1 MNYMPEELSSLRA
14 YECTI
19 EYRNNGEEYFFKT
32 ESGAYYSCYFANA
45 SGYFEEYPL
54 IKDDIV
60 TFGFGLLSPSKG
72 FFVEKHDPRIK
83 ETIFYILIQA
93 AETYPERSF
102 FVMYSTDEGRQRN
115 RKVTFDRW
123 YNDYC
128 KLVGGAVTKISISAP
143 TIDGSFIFN
152 MMMLVPNTC
161 SKLELI
167 KSTCIEIKDEFI
179 SKGYP
184 PSLECRIECK

>member
-1 MNYMPEELSSLRA
+1 MNYTPEELGSLRA
-14 YECTI
+14 YEYTL
-19 EYRNNGEEYFFKT
+19 EYRDNGEEYLFKT
-32 ESGAYYSCYFANA
+32 ASGAHYSCYFTDA

-60 TFGFGLLSPSKG
+60 SFGFGLVSPSKG
-72 FFVEKHDPRIK
+72 FFVEKHNTRIK
-83 ETIFYILIQA
+83 ETIFHILLQA
-93 AETYPERSF
+93 NNTYPDRSF
-102 FVMYSTDEGRQRN
+102 FVMYSTRDGKQRN
-115 RKVTFDRW
+115 RKITFDKW

-128 KLVGGAVTKISISAP
+128 NLVSGRVTRISIISP
-143 TIDGSFIFN
+143 CTDGNFTFN